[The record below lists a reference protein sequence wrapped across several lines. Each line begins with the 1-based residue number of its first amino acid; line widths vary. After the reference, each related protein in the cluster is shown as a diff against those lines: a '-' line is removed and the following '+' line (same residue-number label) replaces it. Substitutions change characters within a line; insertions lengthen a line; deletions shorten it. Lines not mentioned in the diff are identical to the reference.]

1 MYITGGSYAG
11 FQTVNIISRDHRFKA
26 AVAQR
31 GVYTFT
37 NFGYVTDISR
47 WFGYQMGGTPND
59 DSEKLNEL
67 WSLSPLGRSNLI
79 ETPLLIIHAENDFRV
94 PISEA
99 EALFT
104 SLKLQNKEV
113 IFIRYPRDGHELSRS
128 GEPDHV
134 VDRIERII
142 SWFNEHP

>member
-1 MYITGGSYAG
+1 
-11 FQTVNIISRDHRFKA
+11 
-26 AVAQR
+26 
-31 GVYTFT
+31 
-37 NFGYVTDISR
+37 
-47 WFGYQMGGTPND
+47 MGGTPND

>member
-1 MYITGGSYAG
+1 M
-11 FQTVNIISRDHRFKA
+11 
-26 AVAQR
+26 
-31 GVYTFT
+31 
-37 NFGYVTDISR
+37 
-47 WFGYQMGGTPND
+47 D

-128 GEPDHV
+128 GEPDHCLLYTSPSPR
-134 VDRIERII
+134 DRQKSRMP
-142 SWFNEHP
+142 SSA